1 MSDELDTYRE
11 TVANMKLGQL
21 IGELLDLRLAPE
33 PDSSKEK
40 ITQVQK
46 VREVTLE
53 LNRREVVEDDKSS
66 EPRRTKIRSL
76 KNVF

>member
-11 TVANMKLGQL
+11 TVANMKLGVL
-21 IGELLDLRLAPE
+21 IAELLDLRLAPE